1 MKIFNKIPCNF
12 KKFSIAAGFIHLN
25 IDIQQIEQTNFFG
38 KFPLGVTVFELIL
51 KNPSLQ
57 GDHRKAAPPP
67 GGCSPSWDLRPP
79 KYFLQLVI
87 KLSKQ
92 EDLEIYIAV

>member
-57 GDHRKAAPPP
+57 GDHRKAAPHQGVAPP
-67 GGCSPSWDLRPP
+67 LR
-79 KYFLQLVI
+79 
-87 KLSKQ
+87 
-92 EDLEIYIAV
+92 IYALLNTFSSLL